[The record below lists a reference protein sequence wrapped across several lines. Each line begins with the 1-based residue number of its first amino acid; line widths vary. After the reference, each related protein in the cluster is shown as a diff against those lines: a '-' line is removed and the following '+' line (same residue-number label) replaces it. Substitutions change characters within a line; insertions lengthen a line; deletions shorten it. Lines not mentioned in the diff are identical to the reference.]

1 MMRQLSGMLA
11 LSSGAGDDAQAPAWA
26 NDCRLRLRRCV
37 TAAADCGCG
46 CGCGTVIRTIYVPEC
61 TTEMRTVTRVRYH
74 QEQRE
79 KTITVYKRVPIT
91 EEKTA
96 PTR

>member
-1 MMRQLSGMLA
+1 MTRQLLRMLMLRSGLA
-11 LSSGAGDDAQAPAWA
+11 AIVPAAPVRQ
-26 NDCRLRLRRCV
+26 RLRLRR
-37 TAAADCGCG
+37 ASCGLRCG
-46 CGCGTVIRTIYVPEC
+46 DTVVRTIYVPEC

-79 KTITVYKRVPIT
+79 KTITVYKRVPVT